1 MDWDSSIH
9 KTEHPRTL
17 NPPGS
22 LGAEPLNSARKR
34 VGVIG
39 GGAQP
44 TEFRGNNPCS
54 ERGFVPPPNMEA
66 FMAKKKY
73 VWEVHLRPNTLTKD
87 NDRDCIADVHAH
99 AATQRN
105 EDIAEIITKERSE
118 FRKET
123 IINILNMR
131 DKAVKDIIQE
141 GLSFMDGL
149 VQISPRVSGVW
160 ETENSP
166 YDEKVHKRTVD
177 LVPTTDLRTALDAI
191 GVKVLGA
198 KEETARITEITDTA
212 TGLKDGTLTIGDDI
226 IIEGSKI
233 KVDETDPA
241 QGVFFKAADGTE
253 YKTNRRLSVNL
264 PSQIIAR
271 VPKEVPE
278 GKVEVMVRTK
288 FSTGNK
294 TLLQIR
300 EIVYG
305 YPCKAKA

>member
-1 MDWDSSIH
+1 MS
-9 KTEHPRTL
+9 
-17 NPPGS
+17 
-22 LGAEPLNSARKR
+22 
-34 VGVIG
+34 
-39 GGAQP
+39 
-44 TEFRGNNPCS
+44 
-54 ERGFVPPPNMEA
+54 
-66 FMAKKKY
+66 KKKS
-73 VWEVHLRPNTLTKD
+73 VWEVYLRPNTLTKD

-131 DKAVKDIIQE
+131 DKAVKDLIEE

-166 YDEKVHKRTVD
+166 YDEKIHKRTVD
-177 LVPTTDLRTALDAI
+177 LIPTADLRTALDEI

-198 KEETARITEITDTA
+198 KEGSSRITEITDTA

-226 IIEGSKI
+226 IIEGDKL
-233 KVDETDPA
+233 KVDEKDA
-241 QGVFFKAADGTE
+241 QQGVFFKAADGTE
-253 YKTNRRLSVNL
+253 HKTTRRLSVNK
-264 PSQIIAR
+264 PGQIIAR

-278 GKVEVMVRTK
+278 GKVTVIVRTK
-288 FSTGNK
+288 FTGGASPLK
-294 TLLQIR
+294 TVR
-300 EIVYG
+300 EIIYG
-305 YPCKAKA
+305 YSCEAKA

>member
-1 MDWDSSIH
+1 
-9 KTEHPRTL
+9 
-17 NPPGS
+17 
-22 LGAEPLNSARKR
+22 
-34 VGVIG
+34 
-39 GGAQP
+39 
-44 TEFRGNNPCS
+44 
-54 ERGFVPPPNMEA
+54 
-66 FMAKKKY
+66 MAKKKF

-99 AATQRN
+99 DATQRN
-105 EDIAEIITKERSE
+105 EDIAEMITKERSE

-160 ETENSP
+160 ETENSS
-166 YDEKVHKRTVD
+166 YDEKIHKRTVD
-177 LVPTTDLRTALDAI
+177 LIPTADLRTTLDAI

-241 QGVFFKAADGTE
+241 QGVFFKAENGTE
-253 YKTNRRLSVNL
+253 YKTNRRLSVNN

>member
-1 MDWDSSIH
+1 
-9 KTEHPRTL
+9 
-17 NPPGS
+17 
-22 LGAEPLNSARKR
+22 
-34 VGVIG
+34 
-39 GGAQP
+39 
-44 TEFRGNNPCS
+44 
-54 ERGFVPPPNMEA
+54 
-66 FMAKKKY
+66 MAKKKF
-73 VWEVHLRPNTLTKD
+73 VWEVYLRPNTLTKD

-131 DKAVKDIIQE
+131 DKAVKDLIQE

-160 ETENSP
+160 ETENSS
-166 YDEKVHKRTVD
+166 YDEKIHKRTVD

-212 TGLKDGTLTIGDDI
+212 TGLKDGSLTIGDDI

-241 QGVFFKAADGTE
+241 QGVFFKAENGTE
-253 YKTNRRLSVNL
+253 YKTNRRLSVNN

>member
-1 MDWDSSIH
+1 
-9 KTEHPRTL
+9 
-17 NPPGS
+17 
-22 LGAEPLNSARKR
+22 
-34 VGVIG
+34 
-39 GGAQP
+39 
-44 TEFRGNNPCS
+44 
-54 ERGFVPPPNMEA
+54 
-66 FMAKKKY
+66 MAKKKS
-73 VWEVHLRPNTLTKD
+73 VWEVYLRPNTLTKD

-131 DKAVKDIIQE
+131 DKAVKDLIQE

-160 ETENSP
+160 ETENSS
-166 YDEKVHKRTVD
+166 YDEKIHKRTVD

-212 TGLKDGTLTIGDDI
+212 TGLKDGSLTIGDDI

-233 KVDETDPA
+233 KVDENDPA
-241 QGVFFKAADGTE
+241 QGVFFKAENGTE
-253 YKTNRRLSVNL
+253 YKTNRRLSVNN

-294 TLLQIR
+294 TLSQIR

>member
-1 MDWDSSIH
+1 
-9 KTEHPRTL
+9 
-17 NPPGS
+17 
-22 LGAEPLNSARKR
+22 
-34 VGVIG
+34 
-39 GGAQP
+39 
-44 TEFRGNNPCS
+44 
-54 ERGFVPPPNMEA
+54 
-66 FMAKKKY
+66 MAKKKF
-73 VWEVHLRPNTLTKD
+73 VWEVYLRPNTLTKD

-131 DKAVKDIIQE
+131 DKAVKDLIQE

-160 ETENSP
+160 ETENSS
-166 YDEKVHKRTVD
+166 YDEKIHKRTVD
-177 LVPTTDLRTALDAI
+177 LIPTADLRTTLDAI

-198 KEETARITEITDTA
+198 KEETARITAVTDTA
-212 TGLKDGTLTIGDDI
+212 TGLKDGSLTIGDDI

-241 QGVFFKAADGTE
+241 QGVFFKASDGTE
-253 YKTNRRLSVNL
+253 YKTNRRLSVNN

>member
-1 MDWDSSIH
+1 MS
-9 KTEHPRTL
+9 
-17 NPPGS
+17 
-22 LGAEPLNSARKR
+22 
-34 VGVIG
+34 
-39 GGAQP
+39 
-44 TEFRGNNPCS
+44 
-54 ERGFVPPPNMEA
+54 
-66 FMAKKKY
+66 KKKS
-73 VWEVHLRPNTLTKD
+73 VWEVYLRPNTLTKD

-105 EDIAEIITKERSE
+105 EDIAETITKERSE

-131 DKAVKDIIQE
+131 DKAVKDLIEE

-177 LVPTTDLRTALDAI
+177 LIPTADLRTALDAI

-198 KEETARITEITDTA
+198 KETSSRITEITDTA

-226 IIEGSKI
+226 IIEGDKLKI
-233 KVDETDPA
+233 DETDAA
-241 QGVFFKAADGTE
+241 QGVFFKAANGTE
-253 YKTNRRLSVNL
+253 YKTKRRLSVNK

-271 VPKEVPE
+271 VPKEVPA
-278 GKVEVMVRTK
+278 GAVTVIVRTK
-288 FSTGNK
+288 YTGSATTIK
-294 TLLQIR
+294 TPR
-300 EIVYG
+300 EVAFKL
-305 YPCKAKA
+305 PCTAKTP